1 MLKLFVDVEGI
12 LSGAHGY
19 FEEPNKVLEP
29 SIIIITLLLLLL
41 LMLIITIV

>member
-12 LSGAHGY
+12 LSGSHGN
-19 FEEPNKVLEP
+19 FEERNKVMEP

-41 LMLIITIV
+41 MLIIVIV

>member
-41 LMLIITIV
+41 MLIITIV